1 MRDMLL
7 GKLLGMTGV
16 RPFPARNDG
25 EHPLPP
31 LYKRGGKVA
40 GGKAAR

>member
-1 MRDMLL
+1 MLL

-25 EHPLPP
+25 EPPASPP
-31 LYKRGGKVA
+31 LYKRGEVA